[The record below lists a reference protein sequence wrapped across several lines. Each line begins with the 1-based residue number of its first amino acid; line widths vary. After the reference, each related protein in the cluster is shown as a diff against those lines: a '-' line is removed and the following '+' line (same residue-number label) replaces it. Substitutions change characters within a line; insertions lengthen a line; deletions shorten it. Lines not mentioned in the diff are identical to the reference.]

1 MARPQQPELAR
12 SGKTDLDPDH
22 VETGLEGQPIP
33 PSGGETGPIP
43 VDNQPGH
50 HPAKEQDKPDLDA
63 FAARLGTDPTAPSAT
78 NARKPPR
85 PKAAPVK
92 GTASKATP
100 TTATPTTATPTTA
113 TPSKASPTKAA
124 PSKAAP
130 AKGPARPPSR
140 PASTSTREPAPPPRI
155 QTTPANR
162 PAAAPGW
169 PESAPAPD
177 DLGPLPDP
185 PGELRPRPDTAG
197 DSSRARQA
205 GTAGDSSRARQADT
219 APDPGLG
226 RQPDAVGMSGPQP
239 QPGGQPEP
247 RLLGLVL
254 LPLRETVKRLEQL
267 DRSLTER
274 LARSRPSA
282 RGGLGPKGR

>member
-22 VETGLEGQPIP
+22 VATGLEGQPIP

-100 TTATPTTATPTTA
+100 TTATPSTATPSTATPSTA
-113 TPSKASPTKAA
+113 TPSKAPPTKAA

-130 AKGPARPPSR
+130 AKGPAGPPSR

-185 PGELRPRPDTAG
+185 PGELRPRPD
-197 DSSRARQA
+197 
-205 GTAGDSSRARQADT
+205 
-219 APDPGLG
+219 
-226 RQPDAVGMSGPQP
+226 AVGMSGPQP
-239 QPGGQPEP
+239 QPGQQPEP